1 LAEAYLQR
9 TFSNPSQFAFPLGG
23 NFGHMMQGVGAKDLR
38 NAGLAVLLDK
48 PKHTAVHNALS
59 QNFYHKASVAPEH
72 FTTRQ
77 VAAREHS
84 AMRSVGIQQGWYTPE
99 NHLGILAAQK
109 EGFFLNGY
117 VVFPIAE
124 KERILV
130 MPFSKYEAL
139 HQSGTLEKTVE
150 GAKGYWVEPVNT
162 RPILK
167 ASEHPHPTPPGT
179 VTRSGKPKAESGEGV
194 QTRSRG
200 KKQEKV
206 KDKER
211 SLSPK
216 RNKEED

>member
-1 LAEAYLQR
+1 
-9 TFSNPSQFAFPLGG
+9 
-23 NFGHMMQGVGAKDLR
+23 MMQGVGAKDLR

-48 PKHTAVHNALS
+48 PKHKRVHTVLHEELFSGN
-59 QNFYHKASVAPEH
+59 SVAPEH

-84 AMRSVGIQQGWYTPE
+84 AMRSVGIQQGWYDPE
-99 NHLGILAAQK
+99 NQLGILAAQK

-124 KERILV
+124 KERILA

-139 HQSGTLEKTVE
+139 HQAKTLENTVK

-179 VTRSGKPKAESGEGV
+179 VTRSGKPKVERQDPV

-200 KKQEKV
+200 KKQEGV

-211 SLSPK
+211 SLSPTRK
-216 RNKEED
+216 KED

>member
-1 LAEAYLQR
+1 
-9 TFSNPSQFAFPLGG
+9 
-23 NFGHMMQGVGAKDLR
+23 MMQGVGAKDLR
-38 NAGLAVLLDK
+38 NAGLAVLLDSNR
-48 PKHTAVHNALS
+48 HTDI
-59 QNFYHKASVAPEH
+59 HKYLRVKGYQGRSVAPEH

-84 AMRSVGIQQGWYTPE
+84 AMRSVGIQQGWYEPE
-99 NHLGILAAQK
+99 NQLGILAAQK

-124 KERILV
+124 KEHILA

-139 HQSGTLEKTVE
+139 HQAKTLENTVK

-179 VTRSGKPKAESGEGV
+179 VTRSGKPKVERPDSV
-194 QTRSRG
+194 QTRSRS
-200 KKQEKV
+200 KKQEGV

-211 SLSPK
+211 SLSPTRK
-216 RNKEED
+216 KED